1 MKGTKLSF
9 MRDIL
14 SDTKRHLKQ
23 NEINHMEVPNFQE
36 LSVKNMYNDALS
48 DAVLSK
54 YLPSKEQLSGKLP
67 ERDFFFGILCTLKNQ
82 YMKDVIA
89 DAQKKRYGVQPD
101 DERKQGIL
109 ITDTWFAEL
118 TKHPYYSSKTSSTKP
133 AEKPGTG
140 IFLMKER
147 AKLVKLPKK
156 RLSHQ
161 LSKKIND
168 PAYAAEERKQ
178 AEPNQDKRLN
188 QGKGVLNAAQ
198 AKPQAMVV
206 D

>member
-1 MKGTKLSF
+1 MEGPRKIEVHPAEELLSRFRSKEDLYRYMTQHGMLLSSRHITNMVNVFLPTMKGTKLSF

-36 LSVKNMYNDALS
+36 LSVKNMYDDALS

-89 DAQKKRYGVQPD
+89 DA
-101 DERKQGIL
+101 
-109 ITDTWFAEL
+109 
-118 TKHPYYSSKTSSTKP
+118 
-133 AEKPGTG
+133 
-140 IFLMKER
+140 
-147 AKLVKLPKK
+147 
-156 RLSHQ
+156 
-161 LSKKIND
+161 
-168 PAYAAEERKQ
+168 
-178 AEPNQDKRLN
+178 
-188 QGKGVLNAAQ
+188 
-198 AKPQAMVV
+198 
-206 D
+206 